1 MSNIKKII
9 MNTNIEKY
17 KIFFKDL
24 IVLARET
31 IFINENKINIPL
43 IYIILIDKDENK
55 WFHFYYDIKIKK
67 WLFNSYKNTNLIIFN
82 PKVKLG
88 INEFLLNFDIE
99 DIKIAHNKMNKIYKI
114 YK

>member
-1 MSNIKKII
+1 

-31 IFINENKINIPL
+31 IFINENNINIPL
-43 IYIILIDKDENK
+43 VYIIFLNNDKNK

-67 WLFNSYKNTNLIIFN
+67 WIISTYKNPNLLIFN
-82 PKVKLG
+82 PKVKSG
-88 INEFLLNFDIE
+88 ISDFLEKFDIE
-99 DIKIAHNKMNKIYKI
+99 DIKIANIKINKIYEL
-114 YK
+114 YKYKNT

>member
-1 MSNIKKII
+1 

-55 WFHFYYDIKIKK
+55 WFHFYYDNKIKK
-67 WLFNSYKNTNLIIFN
+67 WLFNSYKNINLVIFN
-82 PKVKLG
+82 PKVKSG

>member
-1 MSNIKKII
+1 

-31 IFINENKINIPL
+31 IFVNENNINIPL
-43 IYIILIDKDENK
+43 IYIIFLNNDENK

-67 WLFNSYKNTNLIIFN
+67 WIISSHKNPNLLIFN
-82 PKVKLG
+82 PKVKSG
-88 INEFLLNFDIE
+88 ISNFLLNIDIE
-99 DIKIAHNKMNKIYKI
+99 DIKTANIKMNKIYEL